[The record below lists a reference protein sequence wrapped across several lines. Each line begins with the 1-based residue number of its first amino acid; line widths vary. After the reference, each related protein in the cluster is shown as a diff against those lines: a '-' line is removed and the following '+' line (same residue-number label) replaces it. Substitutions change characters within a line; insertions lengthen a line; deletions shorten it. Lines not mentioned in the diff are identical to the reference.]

1 MNEKMTKEVRDAQGN
16 TILPSSQQM
25 YELRKIY
32 GIEGAQKILADYYG
46 IAINRY
52 KYGITTWEAQVIN
65 QDNPNKNSRDDM
77 ISELVDRGVATD
89 LIATM
94 SGFSRQHIHGIV
106 NYGRKN
112 SGRGRKTKVIDH

>member
-1 MNEKMTKEVRDAQGN
+1 M
-16 TILPSSQQM
+16 LPSSQQM

-52 KYGITTWEAQVIN
+52 KYGITTWEAQVIK

-77 ISELVDRGVATD
+77 ISELADRGVNID

-94 SGFSRQHIHGIV
+94 SGFSRQHVHGIV
-106 NYGRKN
+106 NHGRKI
-112 SGRGRKTKVIDH
+112 RERRRRAKVIDHKETIEAA